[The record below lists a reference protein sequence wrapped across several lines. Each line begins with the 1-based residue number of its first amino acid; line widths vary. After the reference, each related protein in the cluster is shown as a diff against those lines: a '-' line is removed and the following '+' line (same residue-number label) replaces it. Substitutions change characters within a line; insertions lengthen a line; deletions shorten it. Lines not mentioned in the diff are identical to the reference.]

1 MKLRI
6 YFLNGGNGV
15 DISFLLYLVN
25 FWFENFFNVWFNVC
39 LEYGKKVDFKFVY
52 IIFSMCILKR
62 EIKIMFLGWMVED
75 IFKLY

>member
-39 LEYGKKVDFKFVY
+39 LEYGKKL
-52 IIFSMCILKR
+52 ILNLF
-62 EIKIMFLGWMVED
+62 I
-75 IFKLY
+75 LYLVCVF